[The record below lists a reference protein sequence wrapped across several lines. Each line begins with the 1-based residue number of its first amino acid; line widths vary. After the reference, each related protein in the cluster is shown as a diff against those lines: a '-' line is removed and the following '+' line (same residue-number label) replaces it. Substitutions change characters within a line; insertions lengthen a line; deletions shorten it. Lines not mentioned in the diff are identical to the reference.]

1 MQPYYVALEK
11 DFKLKYS
18 KVNRIKTDY
27 LKNYNKDIFLKYY
40 SSDRNFTEKIDMEE
54 KNKLKYRFVAWEI
67 KK

>member
-1 MQPYYVALEK
+1 
-11 DFKLKYS
+11 
-18 KVNRIKTDY
+18 
-27 LKNYNKDIFLKYY
+27 NKDIFLKYY